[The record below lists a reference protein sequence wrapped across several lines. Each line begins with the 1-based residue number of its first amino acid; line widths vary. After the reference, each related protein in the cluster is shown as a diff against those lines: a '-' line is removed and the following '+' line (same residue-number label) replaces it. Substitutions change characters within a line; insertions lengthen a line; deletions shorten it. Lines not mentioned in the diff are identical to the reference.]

1 MQIKKLETNFDSE
14 LIFKTSRSAGP
25 GGQSVN
31 KVNTKVELRFNI
43 LNSALLDDEE
53 KQILFRK
60 LKNRISNDGFLII
73 YSQQSRSQLKNKK
86 IVRERFY
93 KLIYEALTPDPKR
106 IPVKPPASLKKKRL
120 EEKQKL
126 SEKKA
131 LRKPPEAH

>member
-1 MQIKKLETNFDSE
+1 LQTNFDNE

-31 KVNTKVELRFNI
+31 KLNTKVDLRFDI
-43 LNSALLDDEE
+43 LKSTLLDEEE
-53 KQILFRK
+53 KLILLEK
-60 LKNRISNDGFLII
+60 LKNRISNDGILII

-93 KLIYEALTPDPKR
+93 KLIYEALTPDPER
-106 IPVKPPASLKKKRL
+106 IRVKPPASLKKKRL
-120 EEKQKL
+120 EDKQKQ

-131 LRKPPEAH
+131 LRKPPEPIE